1 MYVIFGFPYPFPLS
15 SASLFLLS
23 SVIWSAVFL
32 SCSSPASI
40 CVPPF
45 LTSSSPFF
53 LFLALCPSWPFPQF
67 HSFTSSFFDSMA
79 FLSYLAALL
88 NAFSS
93 ISVSSHSIN
102 LLSIT
107 SSINIQFGVVISKSK
122 IHFTYLLC
130 VLSSL
135 SSMFQPHTFAP
146 NSLRDILG
154 WQLSDYGFCH

>member
-23 SVIWSAVFL
+23 SVIWSAVIL
-32 SCSSPASI
+32 SWSSLASI

-93 ISVSSHSIN
+93 ISVSSHS
-102 LLSIT
+102 
-107 SSINIQFGVVISKSK
+107 SINIQFGVVISKSK